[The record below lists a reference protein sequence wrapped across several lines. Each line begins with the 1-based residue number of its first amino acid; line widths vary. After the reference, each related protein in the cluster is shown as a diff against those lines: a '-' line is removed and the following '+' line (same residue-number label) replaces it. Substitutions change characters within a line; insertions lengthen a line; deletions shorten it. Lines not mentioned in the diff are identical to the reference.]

1 MGYRSLARKKS
12 NLRKAGGWQV
22 QTLDLL
28 ILFILVFYLNK
39 LTEKNLTFFET
50 FSQFSCIYNRRKFI
64 KNISKI
70 KINFGIRIICI
81 IFAS

>member
-12 NLRKAGGWQV
+12 NLRRAGGWQV

-39 LTEKNLTFFET
+39 LTVKNLTFFET

-64 KNISKI
+64 KNISKT